1 MKGIMTTRNR
11 GGRPRITNNHSY
23 EELVNAL
30 LKASGNLTRAA
41 ASLGMSRTTFFR
53 RLGEA
58 EQKKNPRRK
67 MLDTRWIEKTRQG

>member
-1 MKGIMTTRNR
+1 MTTRNL
-11 GGRPRITNNHSY
+11 GGRPRIATTHSY

-58 EQKKNPRRK
+58 EQRKNPKRK